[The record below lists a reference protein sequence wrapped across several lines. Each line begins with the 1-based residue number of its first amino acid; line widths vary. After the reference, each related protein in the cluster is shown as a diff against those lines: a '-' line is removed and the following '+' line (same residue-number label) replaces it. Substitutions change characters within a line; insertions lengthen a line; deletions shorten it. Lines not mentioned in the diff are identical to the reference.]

1 MISDIDGAFLEAVAG
16 LQQIKEQ
23 QEELAPRE
31 KLIAEHVLNNTFQQV
46 SLYDMLKLDAN
57 FRSDTLDLIQSLYPG
72 VGPSGGHLPV
82 QSSAP
87 ETYMVSYPPAPLTDY
102 PSPRLTVSV
111 LGKKFSGVIVDG
123 GSGINLM
130 PEFTMLALGLQPT
143 RPAPFTVTLADQ
155 RIVYPLGVV
164 EKVALQVQ
172 DFTFKLDFVVVRL
185 PQVEGGFPLLIDQPW
200 LRHTKAL
207 HDWGSNS
214 MWISNAG
221 GSCQS
226 IKLEEGIDP
235 SITQSALAIQSASDT
250 PPPHSSDDELLEWLA
265 ATEGISCYGIAVQQ
279 PCGKPKPD
287 SLVSPSIQFST
298 STKASQSFA
307 QMSSGRFLPRCG
319 SSPAEIA
326 SQCNITFAMLADPAA
341 ALEVASGEHGVIHG
355 LGPGKGYVDVSTVDG
370 GTSKTINGLVKATG
384 ASFLEAPVS
393 GSKKPAENGTLIFL
407 TAGDKELYD
416 QSGPMLDVMGKS
428 RFYLGEVGNGAAM
441 KLIVNMVMGSMM
453 ASFSE
458 GLVLGDKIGLDP
470 STIIEVISQ
479 GAISSPMFTMKGPS
493 MVNNKFTPAFPLK
506 HQQKDLRLALQLAE
520 SVSQAIPVAAS
531 ANEMYKV
538 AKSKG
543 FGDQD
548 FSAVIEAL
556 KSD

>member
-1 MISDIDGAFLEAVAG
+1 MQVPAK
-16 LQQIKEQ
+16 LQSCRGVMAQLNQTMSACSSSLFFYSSRTQLLPPPSLSLSRATCK
-23 QEELAPRE
+23 PS
-31 KLIAEHVLNNTFQQV
+31 LIGCN
-46 SLYDMLKLDAN
+46 
-57 FRSDTLDLIQSLYPG
+57 
-72 VGPSGGHLPV
+72 
-82 QSSAP
+82 SSAP
-87 ETYMVSYPPAPLTDY
+87 SDELKKPTIGFLGLGIMGTAMATNLIKAGYNVSVWNRNATKCEPLTNQ
-102 PSPRLTVSV
+102 
-111 LGKKFSGVIVDG
+111 G
-123 GSGINLM
+123 
-130 PEFTMLALGLQPT
+130 A
-143 RPAPFTVTLADQ
+143 
-155 RIVYPLGVV
+155 
-164 EKVALQVQ
+164 
-172 DFTFKLDFVVVRL
+172 
-185 PQVEGGFPLLIDQPW
+185 
-200 LRHTKAL
+200 
-207 HDWGSNS
+207 
-214 MWISNAG
+214 
-221 GSCQS
+221 
-226 IKLEEGIDP
+226 
-235 SITQSALAIQSASDT
+235 
-250 PPPHSSDDELLEWLA
+250 
-265 ATEGISCYGIAVQQ
+265 
-279 PCGKPKPD
+279 
-287 SLVSPSIQFST
+287 
-298 STKASQSFA
+298 
-307 QMSSGRFLPRCG
+307 RCG

-458 GLVLGDKIGLDP
+458 GLVLGDKIGLNP
-470 STIIEVISQ
+470 STIIEAPSTLKGPFQSLELDGAFLETLQALQQLTASQNFRPLEDLLHNELSTKKLLKSSYQQVSSCDLLLMDSRLRGDMLALIQTLYRGHSISGGHLLVQPTTNYVISYPVAPLTDYKSPSLRVSILDQEFKGVIVDGGSGINLILEFVAGYQVIGQGHAIGAVASSPGSHSGWPGCISLRPLVHVVISQ

-531 ANEMYKV
+531 ANEIYKV